1 MSADAF
7 VYDGDCGFCTWW
19 ADYFAQRTDLE
30 MVTFAALTDEQ
41 RERLPDDYEDC
52 SHLLTEDAVY
62 SCGAAVEQALAA
74 ADVPPGA
81 DDLFGFLGQFQ
92 DYERARE
99 RLYREVADR
108 RADLG
113 QFVSKETLD
122 TSGTRREED

>member
-30 MVTFAALTDEQ
+30 MVTYAALSDEQ
-41 RERLPDDYEDC
+41 RDRLPADYEDC
-52 SHLLTEDAVY
+52 SHLLTDDAVY
-62 SCGAAVEQALAA
+62 SCGAAIEQALAR

-81 DDLFGFLGQFQ
+81 DDLFGFLRQFR
-92 DYERARE
+92 DYERLRE

-108 RADLG
+108 RDDFG
-113 QFVSKETLD
+113 QFVSKEPGETGETD
-122 TSGTRREED
+122 RETE